1 MKYIQEKSKPTVLQ
15 AAIVFLS
22 SNVTLKVFKKE
33 SFRDVTPSCL
43 VQGYR
48 SFGVTYS
55 LMFTSY
61 YENLSSRLLRN
72 VCSSNSSGDLNPL
85 NAELNPICHLLAIL
99 GRATIVVVSRL
110 RVKVPSQQ
118 KVLFP
123 MVSFLSRSTAL
134 F

>member
-1 MKYIQEKSKPTVLQ
+1 
-15 AAIVFLS
+15 
-22 SNVTLKVFKKE
+22 
-33 SFRDVTPSCL
+33 
-43 VQGYR
+43 
-48 SFGVTYS
+48 
-55 LMFTSY
+55 
-61 YENLSSRLLRN
+61 LLRN

-134 F
+134 FWLQILCNFGWKWNDRGEWWRGDVWKERTDLFHSPADIRNFVLQNTSPVRPNRLVLQKR